1 MVRAA
6 LLTLLC
12 ACLPHGISAQ
22 GAPRLSLTLAGATEA
37 EGACRLSFLAENG
50 LGSDLD
56 ELVVEAVI
64 FTRAGAVER
73 LLLLDFRDL
82 PAGKPRVRQFD
93 LAGLRCAALGQVL
106 INGVETC
113 EGADEAACA
122 DALETGSRVDG
133 TEVTG

>member
-1 MVRAA
+1 M
-6 LLTLLC
+6 
-12 ACLPHGISAQ
+12 
-22 GAPRLSLTLAGATEA
+22 
-37 EGACRLSFLAENG
+37 SFLAENG
-50 LGSDLD
+50 LESDLD
-56 ELVVEAVI
+56 ALVVEAVI
-64 FTRAGAVER
+64 FTRAGGVER

-93 LAGLRCAALGQVL
+93 LAGLRCEALGLIL

-113 EGADEAACA
+113 EGAGEGACA